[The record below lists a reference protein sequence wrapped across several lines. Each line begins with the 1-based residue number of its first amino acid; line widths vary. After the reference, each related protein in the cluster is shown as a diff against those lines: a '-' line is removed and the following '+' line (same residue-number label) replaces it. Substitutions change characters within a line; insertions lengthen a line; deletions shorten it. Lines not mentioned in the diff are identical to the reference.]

1 MKKLLVFLGLLLVVQ
16 YGFGQV
22 SNVAELRIQN
32 ATTPFGKNLSIA
44 NKIFN
49 LADSTYYAVTAPI
62 ASTATIT
69 TGIAN
74 LYRIDGR
81 LDSLAL
87 DGTTLKIYQNGW
99 ATPFSVDLSG
109 IIPGAQDLSYN
120 SGTHS
125 IDISGGGDSA
135 IIPLAVD
142 DGATEGLAS
151 FTAADFN
158 VTAGNVAIDYA
169 NGQKAT
175 NAQPGF
181 ATAAHITAIEANTAK
196 IGVTDGDKGDI
207 TIGSSGTTYTIDSD
221 AVTYSKIQNVVGND
235 VLLGNNSGA
244 GGVVEELTASDVRT
258 ILNVADGAQVNYIP
272 RSQTF
277 TEDDG
282 TPTAHSLTYTAV
294 TSGAT
299 VTQNGAVV
307 PPANYTLTTTT
318 LTLSTVVYQ
327 YDEVIIYYNSTN

>member
-1 MKKLLVFLGLLLVVQ
+1 MKKLIGFLGLLLVVQ
-16 YGFGQV
+16 YGIGQV

-32 ATTPFGKNLSIA
+32 ATTALGKNLSVG

-74 LYRIDGR
+74 LYRIDGK
-81 LDSLAL
+81 LDSANV
-87 DGTTLKIYQNGW
+87 DNVTAILKIYQNGNT
-99 ATPFSVDLSG
+99 TPFSVDLAG

-125 IDISGGGDSA
+125 IDISGGGTSA

-151 FTAADFN
+151 FTATDFN

-169 NGQKAT
+169 NGQEAT
-175 NAQPGF
+175 DSQDGF
-181 ATAAHITAIEANTAK
+181 MSSTYAAK
-196 IGVTDGDKGDI
+196 LDG
-207 TIGSSGTTYTIDSD
+207 IDAGAEVNLD
-221 AVTYSKIQNVVGND
+221 AST
-235 VLLGNNSGA
+235 
-244 GGVVEELTASDVRT
+244 E
-258 ILNVADGAQVNYIP
+258 
-272 RSQTF
+272 TF

-282 TPTAHSLTYTAV
+282 TPTAHSLAHTAV
-294 TSGAT
+294 TAQGCRVSLNGAT
-299 VTQNGAVV
+299 LN
-307 PPANYTLTTTT
+307 PADYTLTTTT
-318 LTLSTVVYQ
+318 LTLDGPVYQ
-327 YDEVIIYYNSTN
+327 YDEVTITYWY